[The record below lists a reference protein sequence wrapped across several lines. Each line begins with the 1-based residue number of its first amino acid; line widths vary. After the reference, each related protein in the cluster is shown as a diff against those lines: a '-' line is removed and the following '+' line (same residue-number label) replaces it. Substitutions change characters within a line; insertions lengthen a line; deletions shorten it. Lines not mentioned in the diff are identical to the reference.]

1 MLKARKS
8 FDAEKKLIFA
18 LYGGAKGGI
27 DVAQLGA
34 VLSKVFFPNSV
45 FSFNPYLDSTPF
57 FRNSEFVSIDACVLS
72 SSVNDLFLM
81 NSLQQ
86 KQSKVNCLIQVT
98 LVMRGLCG
106 FKDCIC

>member
-34 VLSKVFFPNSV
+34 VLSKVFFRI
-45 FSFNPYLDSTPF
+45 LF
-57 FRNSEFVSIDACVLS
+57 FL
-72 SSVNDLFLM
+72 
-81 NSLQQ
+81 
-86 KQSKVNCLIQVT
+86 LIFT
-98 LVMRGLCG
+98 
-106 FKDCIC
+106 